1 MTLSLAL
8 LDLFLS
14 FNVSICFTMALPPLG
29 NFDVIVSVSIDFS
42 SNSKWDAPF
51 HGIAYNYSGADWDG
65 LH

>member
-1 MTLSLAL
+1 
-8 LDLFLS
+8 
-14 FNVSICFTMALPPLG
+14 MALPPLG

-51 HGIAYNYSGADWDG
+51 HGIAYDYSGADWDG